1 MSKLFIGGLSWNT
14 DENLLRDTFSQH
26 GDVVDCVVIKDR
38 ETGRSRGFGFVT
50 YSNSDEARAAA
61 DALNDTELD
70 GRRIRVDVAA
80 ERERPQRDNY

>member
-38 ETGRSRGFGFVT
+38 ETGKPFFFFMRVC
-50 YSNSDEARAAA
+50 
-61 DALNDTELD
+61 LK
-70 GRRIRVDVAA
+70 GRRALLLR
-80 ERERPQRDNY
+80 RQKF

>member
-38 ETGRSRGFGFVT
+38 ETGKPSFFFV
-50 YSNSDEARAAA
+50 YAC
-61 DALNDTELD
+61 
-70 GRRIRVDVAA
+70 VF
-80 ERERPQRDNY
+80 ERPACSLIA

>member
-1 MSKLFIGGLSWNT
+1 MLSYCVDKNF
-14 DENLLRDTFSQH
+14 DVIILIIFS
-26 GDVVDCVVIKDR
+26 C
-38 ETGRSRGFGFVT
+38 TGRSRGFGFVT
-50 YSNSDEARAAA
+50 YSSPDEARAAA